1 MICNRRTFIV
11 GAACAIAVT
20 AVPILPALGVLST
33 VSTIDGVLLAKGDCI
48 LVSGAQANNGV
59 WTVTEVQGGVITV
72 ERVYN
77 D

>member
-11 GAACAIAVT
+11 GVACAVAVA
-20 AVPILPALGVLST
+20 AVPVLPALGVLST

-48 LVSGAQANNGV
+48 LFRGTPANNGV
-59 WTVTEVQGGVITV
+59 WTVTKVQGGVTTV